1 MGILDVQMQESD
13 GITTLPDVKN
23 PSDDADE
30 INLAATICAIV
41 DDRFQTA
48 KIARMANE
56 ERWMRA
62 WRNFRGIYGPEVRF
76 TETEKSNVFVKIT
89 KTKTLAAIGQI
100 MDVLMSTG
108 RFPLTVEHTEV
119 PEGTAEEV
127 TVSAKVAGQED
138 IDLESPYGFF
148 GDGKEWKQGTILED
162 LVGPALAE
170 KMAKANLTATP
181 GPAKDENG
189 VTLRPAE
196 QSAKMMEK
204 RILDQIEESDGI
216 IHLSHAVF
224 EMACFGTG
232 GINGPFTVE
241 KVYHK
246 WVKDE
251 NAPDGPMKYAPI
263 RKDVP
268 KLTSSSIW
276 HLYPDPEALVTS
288 DCNYMIKR
296 HGFTASK
303 LRSLKNRPAFRP
315 MVIEYILENYIP
327 DYTPEWFEQELKDQG
342 SETTTTRYEVKEYW
356 GIMDKQLVEEF
367 GIPIPEEL
375 VDQTDIQINAWIC
388 CNQVIR
394 LILNPFLP
402 ARMPWVLC
410 PFEINPYQ
418 IWGIG
423 VPENMDDCQTIM
435 NGHARMAIDNLA
447 LSGNAVFEMDETYLV
462 NGEDTRMYPGRVFR
476 RQGGPP
482 GQSIFMLQFPN
493 TTQENMQMFDKF
505 RQLADE
511 ATGIPSYSHGQT
523 GVSGTTRT
531 SSGMSMLLGAS
542 AINIKSVLRN
552 IDMYIIKPI
561 GEAFFAW
568 NMQFNKE
575 DMAIRGDLEIKAR
588 GTASLMIKE
597 VRSQRLLMFMQVA
610 ANPMLAPFVKW
621 PRVLQEF
628 AKDMEIDPNK
638 LINNMEEAKLQALL
652 LGSLQQPP
660 PGQGADGG
668 ASADA
673 PGPVGPQG
681 PAGASKRPG
690 GASPKDT
697 QGSGNGTIGTGTPSA
712 PGTTGFTGRPQ

>member
-1 MGILDVQMQESD
+1 MGILDVQAQESD
-13 GITTLPDVKN
+13 GITVLKDTDDPVS
-23 PSDDADE
+23 SDDE
-30 INLAATICAIV
+30 VNLAATMVAIV

-48 KIARMANE
+48 KMARQANE

-89 KTKTLAAIGQI
+89 KTKTFAAIGQI
-100 MDVLMSTG
+100 MDVLMSNG

-119 PEGTAEEV
+119 PEGSAEEV

-138 IDLESPYGFF
+138 VDLESPYGFF
-148 GDGKEWKQGTILED
+148 GDGKEWKQGTVLED

-170 KMAKANLTATP
+170 KLSKANLTATP

-196 QSAKMMEK
+196 QSAKKMEK

-224 EMACFGTG
+224 EMACLGTG
-232 GINGPFTVE
+232 ALNGPFTVE

-246 WVKDE
+246 WSPGDT
-251 NAPDGPMKYAPI
+251 PDGPMKYDPV

-268 KLTSSSIW
+268 KMSATSIW
-276 HLYPDPEALVTS
+276 HLYPDPEALVAA
-288 DCNYMIKR
+288 DCNYIIKT
-296 HGFTASK
+296 HGLTASK
-303 LRSLKNRPAFRP
+303 MRALKNRPAFRP
-315 MVIEYILENYIP
+315 KVIEYILDNFAP
-327 DYTPEWFEQELKDQG
+327 DFTPEWFEHELKDQG
-342 SETTTTRYEVKEYW
+342 AETTTTRYAVKEYW

-367 GIPIPEEL
+367 GVPIPDEL
-375 VDQTDIQINAWIC
+375 VDNAEVQVNVWTCCDQI
-388 CNQVIR
+388 IR
-394 LILNPFLP
+394 LILNPFVP
-402 ARMPWVLC
+402 ARLPWMLC

-418 IWGIG
+418 IWGVG
-423 VPENMDDCQTIM
+423 VPENMDDCQIIM

-493 TTQENMQMFDKF
+493 TTNENMQMFDKF

-511 ATGIPSYSHGQT
+511 ATGIPSYTHGQT

-552 IDMYIIKPI
+552 IDMYVIKPL

-575 DMAIRGDLEIKAR
+575 DMSIRGDLEIKAR

-638 LINNMEEAKLQALL
+638 LINNMEEAKLQAIL

-660 PGQGADGG
+660 PGQSVGGG
-668 ASADA
+668 AGPDA
-673 PGPVGPQG
+673 PGPVQPGRTE
-681 PAGASKRPG
+681 GASKRPG
-690 GASPKDT
+690 GASPADS
-697 QGSGNGTIGTGTPSA
+697 QGSGNGTIGTGTPSP